1 MACSMR
7 VEPSMSL
14 NRKVNVPRANV
25 PASVIPGAPGWRS
38 VPVGFGQIAQ
48 AAGQLAQDRDGDAWL
63 LAQDSL
69 EVPRR
74 EGEAA
79 RRSVG
84 DDRCVPRLPI
94 EDRQFPE
101 EVPRAEGRD
110 GLAVPNDPNR
120 AVGDDEETRPDL
132 ALASDD
138 MVRREIDL
146 DRDRRDPF
154 HPVGVDAVEQPGAGQ
169 QL

>member
-1 MACSMR
+1 
-7 VEPSMSL
+7 MSL
-14 NRKVNVPRANV
+14 NRNVKVPRANV
-25 PASVIPGAPGWRS
+25 PASVIPGAPGRRS

-63 LAQDSL
+63 LAQDGL

-84 DDRCVPRLPI
+84 NDRCVPWLPI
-94 EDRQFPE
+94 KDRQLPE
-101 EVPRAEGRD
+101 EVARAEGRD
-110 GLAVPNDPNR
+110 GLAVPDDPDR
-120 AVGDDEETRPDL
+120 AVDDDEETRADL

-146 DRDRRDPF
+146 DRDGGDPF
-154 HPVGVDAVEQPGAGQ
+154 HPV
-169 QL
+169 